1 MSLGVLNCLILV
13 KKFHDIC
20 HFIDKLALELLVL
33 QLLEVVQQQREL
45 TVEHLDVSR
54 RVVELYRFMIN

>member
-1 MSLGVLNCLILV
+1 V
-13 KKFHDIC
+13 KKFHDVC

-45 TVEHLDVSR
+45 TVKHLDVSR
-54 RVVELYRFMIN
+54 RVVELYRYMIN